1 MNDLIYRDDVIDMLR
16 NLIRWNV
23 KRDKWENQGLLYDD
37 VMFGVQNIPAVNT
50 EGYKWILCSDRM
62 PEYYQRVFLC
72 YNNGDVE
79 IGMLESYTIY
89 TMNGKEY
96 EDHWTDVA
104 GKHHYAISEV
114 TKWMPIPEP

>member
-16 NLIRWNV
+16 NLTRWNV

-37 VMFGVQNIPAVNT
+37 VMFGVQNIPAVT
-50 EGYKWILCSDRM
+50 PEGYKWILCSDRM

-72 YNNGDVE
+72 YNNGNVE

-96 EDHWTDVA
+96 KDHWTDETRQ
-104 GKHHYAISEV
+104 HHYSISEV